1 MKKIKNTYVNL
12 NVTLK
17 LFFILK
23 NFNCFLKCSKI
34 NKNTLIKNFFKHIS
48 KSIKNFNKIKKQVV
62 KISKINICIF

>member
-1 MKKIKNTYVNL
+1 MKKKNTYVNL

-34 NKNTLIKNFFKHIS
+34 NKNTLIKNFFIHIFFLCCNS
-48 KSIKNFNKIKKQVV
+48 KSIQAFITIKILDNYK
-62 KISKINICIF
+62 F